1 MRKTHVA
8 IWMVLGL
15 MIGLAGCT
23 TYYQVSDPASGNA
36 YYTTKVNEG
45 MGGSVKFKDQK
56 SGSTVTLQS
65 SEVKEISAEE
75 FQAGL
80 KAQPTRKSQAPAPA
94 MTTQPAAAP
103 ASPAPAMTT
112 QPAAAPESPEAPAQ
126 K

>member
-1 MRKTHVA
+1 MRKTHVV

-23 TYYQVSDPASGNA
+23 TYYVVSDPASGHT
-36 YYTTKVNEG
+36 YYTTKVDEG
-45 MGGSVKFKDQK
+45 RGGSVKFKDQK

-65 SEVKEISAEE
+65 SEVKEISGDE

-80 KAQPTRKSQAPAPA
+80 KTQPTAKTQAPAPA
-94 MTTQPAAAP
+94 MTTQPTAAP

-112 QPAAAPESPEAPAQ
+112 QPAAAPDSPEAPAQ